1 MPPVL
6 RRSVISSVIICTMF
20 LVSLHSQTANQGLSS
35 KDAAGVR
42 AVLERYRA
50 TWLANDEDGVL
61 STFASDAVLMPAHGN
76 PPVAGMSAIKQYW
89 WPESTTKTTITKFT
103 QNLDEVGGNEGLAY
117 ARGTSDVEWRSE
129 DKSVAQNWQNSS
141 SFLFLLK
148 RDTRGAWQIS
158 HLIWDA
164 GENKLLK

>member
-1 MPPVL
+1 MPHVL
-6 RRSVISSVIICTMF
+6 RRSVISSVIICMTF
-20 LVSLHSQTANQGLSS
+20 LVNSHSQTTDKGLSL
-35 KDAAGVR
+35 KDSAAVR
-42 AVLERYRA
+42 AVLERYRSN
-50 TWLANDEDGVL
+50 WLANDENGVL

-76 PPVAGMSAIKQYW
+76 PPVAGMPAIKQYW
-89 WPESTTKTTITKFT
+89 WPESSTKTTITKFA

-129 DKSVAQNWQNSS
+129 DKDLAQNWRNAS

-148 RDTRGAWQIS
+148 RDARGTWRIS